1 MVGPNF
7 GIIIMDLVMAMFTEV
22 DSIISSNLI
31 VGAVVGA
38 AIVVAVPEVG
48 SSTAAAK
55 CNISFIDHRRIEV
68 EEDRVADNSE
78 EVGLG

>member
-1 MVGPNF
+1 
-7 GIIIMDLVMAMFTEV
+7 MAMFAKA

-31 VGAVVGA
+31 AEAIVGA
-38 AIVVAVPEVG
+38 AIVVAVPEVV
-48 SSTAAAK
+48 SSAAAAAK

>member
-1 MVGPNF
+1 
-7 GIIIMDLVMAMFTEV
+7 MAMFAKA

-31 VGAVVGA
+31 VGVVVGA

-48 SSTAAAK
+48 SSAAAAK

-68 EEDRVADNSE
+68 EEDRVADSSE
-78 EVGLG
+78 VAGLG